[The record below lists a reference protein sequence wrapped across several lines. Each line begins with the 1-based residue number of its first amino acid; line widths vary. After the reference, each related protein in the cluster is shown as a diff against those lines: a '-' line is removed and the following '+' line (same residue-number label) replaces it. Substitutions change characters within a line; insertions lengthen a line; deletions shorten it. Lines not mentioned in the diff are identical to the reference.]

1 MSKFGQRSLWTT
13 PYLDNSASLNSQV
26 FLLFQVLYNQFKFF
40 LNLFFLIMATSQF
53 IPQLRIGYI
62 YTYWA
67 PLGFVIAVTM
77 IREAIDD
84 FRRYQRDKEV
94 NGSRYTKLT
103 NRGKISLPSSDLKVG
118 DIIYVEKGHRVP
130 ADMILLRTTETSGM
144 WWPWTNIYTIQ
155 NFRVIKQNAK
165 KQKKVGFD
173 GLDVG
178 AEIQ

>member
-1 MSKFGQRSLWTT
+1 MGQKKSKNVLIPDG
-13 PYLDNSASLNSQV
+13 PYLIPPSLNSHV

-53 IPQLRIGYI
+53 IPQLRIGFI

-130 ADMILLRTTETSGM
+130 ADMILLRTTEISGM
-144 WWPWTNIYTIQ
+144 YLFLHYVLYNKPY
-155 NFRVIKQNAK
+155 AL
-165 KQKKVGFD
+165 GPSM
-173 GLDVG
+173 
-178 AEIQ
+178 

>member
-1 MSKFGQRSLWTT
+1 
-13 PYLDNSASLNSQV
+13 
-26 FLLFQVLYNQFKFF
+26 
-40 LNLFFLIMATSQF
+40 MATSQF
-53 IPQLRIGYI
+53 IPQLRIGFI

-130 ADMILLRTTETSGM
+130 ADMILLRTTEISGM
-144 WWPWTNIYTIQ
+144 YLFLHYVLYNKPY
-155 NFRVIKQNAK
+155 AL
-165 KQKKVGFD
+165 GPSM
-173 GLDVG
+173 
-178 AEIQ
+178 

>member
-1 MSKFGQRSLWTT
+1 MVCCC
-13 PYLDNSASLNSQV
+13 LDWCAKKEPSPRTVWVGKSVDSN
-26 FLLFQVLYNQFKFF
+26 FQQFPPNVIRNQKYSIFSFIPVVLYNQFKFF

-53 IPQLRIGYI
+53 IPQLRIGFI

-103 NRGKISLPSSDLKVG
+103 NRGKISLPRSDLKVG

-130 ADMILLRTTETSGM
+130 ADMI
-144 WWPWTNIYTIQ
+144 
-155 NFRVIKQNAK
+155 
-165 KQKKVGFD
+165 
-173 GLDVG
+173 
-178 AEIQ
+178 

>member
-1 MSKFGQRSLWTT
+1 MGGWVGQKKSKNVLIPDS
-13 PYLDNSASLNSQV
+13 PYLIPASLNSHV

-130 ADMILLRTTETSGM
+130 ADMILLRTTEISGM
-144 WWPWTNIYTIQ
+144 YLFLHYVLYNKPY
-155 NFRVIKQNAK
+155 AL
-165 KQKKVGFD
+165 GPSM
-173 GLDVG
+173 
-178 AEIQ
+178 